1 MGLME
6 LLIQGFGLSMD
17 AFSVS
22 LCKGLATKKVRLRH
36 SMSCGLW
43 FGGFQALMPLLGYLL
58 ATTFRQVIT
67 DYDHWIAFGLLGIIG
82 VNMLK
87 EAFSKECDCC
97 EDQNDDFGFKTML
110 LMAVATSIDACASG
124 VSMGAGGFA
133 PGMNIWIA
141 IAFIGGFTFAF
152 CALGVK
158 IGSYVG
164 AKLEKKAQVVGGVT
178 LILLGTYI
186 LVSHLMGWEG

>member
-1 MGLME
+1 MGLLE

-36 SMSCGLW
+36 SLSCGAW

-58 ATTFRQVIT
+58 ASTFREAIMSF
-67 DYDHWIAFGLLGIIG
+67 DHWIAFGLLGIIG

-87 EAFSKECDCC
+87 EAFSSDCECC
-97 EDQNDDFGFKTML
+97 ENHNDDFGFKTML
-110 LMAVATSIDACASG
+110 LMAIATSIDACASG
-124 VSMGAGGFA
+124 VSMGVSEENV
-133 PGMNIWIA
+133 NIWIA
-141 IAFIGGFTFAF
+141 IAFIGGFTFVF

-186 LVSHLMGWEG
+186 LLSHLLGW

>member
-1 MGLME
+1 MGFIE

-22 LCKGLATKKVRLRH
+22 LCKGLATKHVRLKH
-36 SMSCGLW
+36 SLSCGAW
-43 FGGFQALMPLLGYLL
+43 FGGFQALMPLLGYFL
-58 ATTFRQVIT
+58 ASMFRTAIIR
-67 DYDHWIAFGLLGIIG
+67 YDHWIAFGLLGIIG

-87 EAFSKECDCC
+87 EAFSSDCDCC
-97 EDQNDDFGFKTML
+97 DDSNDDFGFKTML
-110 LMAVATSIDACASG
+110 VMAVATSIDACASG
-124 VSMGAGGFA
+124 VSMGVGKFA
-133 PGMNIWIA
+133 EGMNIWIA

-164 AKLEKKAQVVGGVT
+164 AKLEKKAQIIGGVT
-178 LILLGTYI
+178 LILLGSYI
-186 LVSHLMGWEG
+186 LLSHLMGWE

>member
-22 LCKGLATKKVRLRH
+22 LCKGLATQKVRLRH

-58 ATTFRQVIT
+58 ASTFREAIMRF
-67 DYDHWIAFGLLGIIG
+67 DHWIAFGLLSIIG
-82 VNMLK
+82 INMLR
-87 EAFSKECDCC
+87 EAFESDCACC
-97 EDQNDDFGFKTML
+97 ENGNDDFGFKTML
-110 LMAVATSIDACASG
+110 VMAIATSIDACASG

-141 IAFIGGFTFAF
+141 IALIGGFTFAF

-164 AKLEKKAQVVGGVT
+164 AKLEKKAQVVGGGT
-178 LILLGTYI
+178 LILLGSYI
-186 LVSHLMGWEG
+186 LLSHLLQW

>member
-1 MGLME
+1 MGIIE
-6 LLIQGFGLSMD
+6 LLVQGFGLSMD

-36 SMSCGLW
+36 SLSCGAW

-58 ATTFRQVIT
+58 ASTFREAIMRF
-67 DYDHWIAFGLLGIIG
+67 DHWIAFILLGIIG
-82 VNMLK
+82 ANMLK
-87 EAFSKECDCC
+87 EAFSADCEAC
-97 EDQNDDFGFKTML
+97 ENHNDDFGFRTML

-124 VSMGAGGFA
+124 VSMGAGEFA

-186 LVSHLMGWEG
+186 LLSHLLGW

>member
-1 MGLME
+1 MGLLE

-22 LCKGLATKKVRLRH
+22 LCKGLATKRVRLKH
-36 SMSCGLW
+36 SLSCGAW
-43 FGGFQALMPLLGYLL
+43 FGGFQALMPLLGYFL
-58 ATTFRQVIT
+58 ASMFRDAIM

-82 VNMLK
+82 ANMLK
-87 EAFSKECDCC
+87 EAFSDDCDCC
-97 EDQNDDFGFKTML
+97 EDGNDDFGFKTML
-110 LMAVATSIDACASG
+110 LMAIATSIDACASG
-124 VSMGAGGFA
+124 VSMGVAKE
-133 PGMNIWIA
+133 PVNIWIA
-141 IAFIGGFTFAF
+141 IAFIGGFTFIF

-164 AKLEKKAQVVGGVT
+164 AKLEKKAQIIGGVT

-186 LVSHLMGWEG
+186 LVSHLLGWE

>member
-1 MGLME
+1 MSLLE
-6 LLIQGFGLSMD
+6 LFIIAVGLSMD
-17 AFSVS
+17 AFAVAI
-22 LCKGLATKKVRLRH
+22 CKGLSVPKVTLRH
-36 SMSCGLW
+36 AACTGLW

-58 ATTFRQVIT
+58 ASTFREAIERF
-67 DYDHWIAFGLLGIIG
+67 DHWIAFVLLGIIG
-82 VNMLK
+82 LNMLK
-87 EAFSKECDCC
+87 EAFETDCESC
-97 EDQNDDFGFKTML
+97 ENHNDDFGFRTML
-110 LMAVATSIDACASG
+110 VMAIATSIDACASG
-124 VSMGAGGFA
+124 VSMGVGGFA

-186 LVSHLMGWEG
+186 LLSHLLGW

>member
-1 MGLME
+1 MGLLE

-22 LCKGLATKKVRLRH
+22 LCKGLATKQVRLRH
-36 SMSCGLW
+36 SLNCGLW

-58 ATTFRQVIT
+58 ASTFRQAIM
-67 DYDHWIAFGLLGIIG
+67 DFDHWIAFGLLGIIG
-82 VNMLK
+82 INMLK
-87 EAFSKECDCC
+87 EAVSSDCECC
-97 EDQNDDFGFKTML
+97 ENHNDDFGFKTML
-110 LMAVATSIDACASG
+110 LIAVATSIDACASG
-124 VSMGAGGFA
+124 VSMGVGQFA

-141 IAFIGGFTFAF
+141 IFIIGAFTFGF

-158 IGSYVG
+158 LGSYVG
-164 AKLEKKAQVVGGVT
+164 AKLEKKAQIVGGVT

-186 LVSHLMGWEG
+186 LLSHLLQW

>member
-1 MGLME
+1 MGILE

-22 LCKGLATKKVRLRH
+22 LCKGLATKNVRLRH
-36 SMSCGLW
+36 SLSCGAW

-58 ATTFRQVIT
+58 ASSFREAIMQF
-67 DYDHWIAFGLLGIIG
+67 DHWIAFGLLGIIG
-82 VNMLK
+82 ANMLK
-87 EAFSKECDCC
+87 EAFSADCQEC
-97 EDQNDDFGFKTML
+97 ENHNDDFGFRTML

-124 VSMGAGGFA
+124 VSMGVGQFA

-164 AKLEKKAQVVGGVT
+164 AKLEKKAQIVGGVT

-186 LVSHLMGWEG
+186 LLSHLLQW

>member
-1 MGLME
+1 MGLLE

-22 LCKGLATKKVRLRH
+22 LCKGLATKQVRLRP
-36 SMSCGLW
+36 SLSCGRW

-58 ATTFRQVIT
+58 ASTFRQAIM
-67 DYDHWIAFGLLGIIG
+67 DFDHWIAFGLLGIIG
-82 VNMLK
+82 INMLK
-87 EAFSKECDCC
+87 EAFSSDCECC
-97 EDQNDDFGFKTML
+97 ENHNDDFGFKTML

-124 VSMGAGGFA
+124 VSMGVGQFA

-141 IAFIGGFTFAF
+141 IFIIGAFTFGF

-158 IGSYVG
+158 LGSYVG
-164 AKLEKKAQVVGGVT
+164 AKLEKKAQIVGGVT

-186 LVSHLMGWEG
+186 LLSHLLQW

>member
-1 MGLME
+1 MGILE

-22 LCKGLATKKVRLRH
+22 LCKGLATKNVRLRH
-36 SMSCGLW
+36 SLSCGAW

-58 ATTFRQVIT
+58 ASSFRKAIMQF
-67 DYDHWIAFGLLGIIG
+67 DHWIAFGLLGIIG
-82 VNMLK
+82 ANMLK
-87 EAFSKECDCC
+87 EAFSADCQEC
-97 EDQNDDFGFKTML
+97 ENHNDDFGFRTML

-124 VSMGAGGFA
+124 VSMGVGQFA

-141 IAFIGGFTFAF
+141 IAFIGGFTFTF

-164 AKLEKKAQVVGGVT
+164 AKLEKKAQIVGGVT

-186 LVSHLMGWEG
+186 LLSHLLQW

>member
-1 MGLME
+1 MGLLE

-22 LCKGLATKKVRLRH
+22 LCKGLATKRVRLKH
-36 SMSCGLW
+36 SLSCGAW
-43 FGGFQALMPLLGYLL
+43 FGGFQALMPLLGYFL
-58 ATTFRQVIT
+58 ASMLPDAIM

-82 VNMLK
+82 ANMLK
-87 EAFSKECDCC
+87 EAFSCDCDCC
-97 EDQNDDFGFKTML
+97 DDGNDDFGFKTML
-110 LMAVATSIDACASG
+110 LMAIATSIDACASG
-124 VSMGAGGFA
+124 VSMGVAKE
-133 PGMNIWIA
+133 PVNIWIA
-141 IAFIGGFTFAF
+141 IAFIGGFTFIF

-164 AKLEKKAQVVGGVT
+164 AKLEKKAQIIGGVT

-186 LVSHLMGWEG
+186 LVSHWLGWE

>member
-1 MGLME
+1 MGLLE

-36 SMSCGLW
+36 SLCCGAW

-58 ATTFRQVIT
+58 ASTFRQAIERF
-67 DYDHWIAFGLLGIIG
+67 DHWIAFVLLGIIG
-82 VNMLK
+82 LNMLK
-87 EAFSKECDCC
+87 EAFEADCEAC
-97 EDQNDDFGFKTML
+97 ENHNDDFGFRTML
-110 LMAVATSIDACASG
+110 IMAIATSIDACASG
-124 VSMGAGGFA
+124 VSMGVGGFA

-186 LVSHLMGWEG
+186 MLGHLLGW

>member
-1 MGLME
+1 MGILE

-22 LCKGLATKKVRLRH
+22 LCKGLATKNVRLRH
-36 SMSCGLW
+36 SLSCGAW

-58 ATTFRQVIT
+58 ASSFREAIMQF
-67 DYDHWIAFGLLGIIG
+67 DHWIAFGLLGIIG
-82 VNMLK
+82 ANMLK
-87 EAFSKECDCC
+87 EAFSADCQEC
-97 EDQNDDFGFKTML
+97 ENHNDDFGFRTML

-124 VSMGAGGFA
+124 VSMGVGQFA

-164 AKLEKKAQVVGGVT
+164 AKLEKKAQIVGGVA

-186 LVSHLMGWEG
+186 LLSHLLQW